1 MQEATL
7 RKAHDWSYRV
17 KTLLNIS
24 KLRCI
29 TGVRAWVGGR
39 GPRSLRFVF
48 LQSINVNVIIIS
60 IFVGRFLLSISYCAK
75 YSTIETNDSF
85 SLEIL
90 RDINCMA
97 YALKVCFI

>member
-1 MQEATL
+1 MTGL
-7 RKAHDWSYRV
+7 TDV

-24 KLRCI
+24 RLRCI
-29 TGVRAWVGGR
+29 TGVHRVGGQ
-39 GPRSLRFVF
+39 GPCSLSFVF
-48 LQSINVNVIIIS
+48 LKSINVNVIIIS
-60 IFVGRFLLSISYCAK
+60 IFVQDLSISYCAK

-90 RDINCMA
+90 KDINCIA